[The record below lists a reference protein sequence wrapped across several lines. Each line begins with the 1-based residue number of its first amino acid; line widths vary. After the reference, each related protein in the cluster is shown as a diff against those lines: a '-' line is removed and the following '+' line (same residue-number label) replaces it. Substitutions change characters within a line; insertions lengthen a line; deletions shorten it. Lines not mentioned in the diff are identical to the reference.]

1 MVTELTPR
9 IVVDPAIRFGKPIIK
24 GTRVPVE
31 VVLGKLAGGMT
42 AEEVADEY
50 GITVEDVH
58 ATLLYAAHV
67 ISSEEIRGVA

>member
-1 MVTELTPR
+1 MVIELTPR
-9 IVVDPAIRFGKPIIK
+9 IVVDPATRFGKPIIE

-31 VVLGKLAGGMT
+31 MVIGKLAGGMT
-42 AEEVADEY
+42 AEAVADEY

-58 ATLLYAAHV
+58 AALRYAAHV